1 MGKSS
6 ERNEHVLSNAETCL
20 MFYTKA
26 TLVSLIILNCESNV
40 WNLSI
45 HADIWII
52 SGVNKKTNYTGKPSI
67 FNITTQ
73 YYLGIFVSE
82 TRSES
87 AYVTHPT
94 SNWWYTLYPHQPVT
108 NYYYIYY
115 ILCFIVERRNY

>member
-6 ERNEHVLSNAETCL
+6 ERNEHVWVMPKRVLCSIQNQHL
-20 MFYTKA
+20 
-26 TLVSLIILNCESNV
+26 LVWLNCESNV

-52 SGVNKKTNYTGKPSI
+52 SGVNKKTNHTGKPSI
-67 FNITTQ
+67 WNITTQ

-87 AYVTHPT
+87 AYVTQPT
-94 SNWWYTLYPHQPVT
+94 STRWYTLYPHQPVT

-115 ILCFIVERRNY
+115 ILCFIVEHTRRNY